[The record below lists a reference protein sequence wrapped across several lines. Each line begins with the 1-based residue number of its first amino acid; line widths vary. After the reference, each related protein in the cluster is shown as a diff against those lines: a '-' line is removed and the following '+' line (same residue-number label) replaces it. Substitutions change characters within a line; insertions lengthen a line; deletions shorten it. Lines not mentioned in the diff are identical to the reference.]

1 VITKFRYLDA
11 LRLVVPVIVSLL
23 AGSSAL
29 AGELGTLTAVAR
41 DFMNAAKVQA
51 AILASHPSPK
61 DFAAATIAYAV
72 AKERYY
78 TVLRSKMPVLI
89 DMGLK
94 HISATAEIKE
104 FQDVFNQFGDE
115 QQQRVAKA
123 TAEMLQRLENDQ
135 GIAPAEKEFK
145 RAQEVERSFDKDCDG
160 LDSA

>member
-1 VITKFRYLDA
+1 M
-11 LRLVVPVIVSLL
+11 
-23 AGSSAL
+23 
-29 AGELGTLTAVAR
+29 

-51 AILASHPSPK
+51 AILVSHPSPK

-78 TVLRSKMPVLI
+78 TVLRSKMPILI

-94 HISATAEIKE
+94 RMPATAEIKE

-115 QQQRVAKA
+115 QEQRVAKA

-135 GIAPAEKEFK
+135 GIGPAEKKFE
-145 RAQEVERSFDKDCDG
+145 RAQEVERSFDKDFDG